1 MLPQKG
7 QPSMTYSVD
16 NLPHFSPESDQ
27 APSGGR
33 RPAPAPSASAHSLSD
48 PDTFSSDSTDSLRE
62 QLRLVNQRIDDV
74 RKTLRTKDERGES
87 PLRGSPFVQEIHDA
101 LIPPNFPLPMLE
113 AYDGSSDPTE
123 QMATFH
129 VSMTPSDV
137 IMCRAFS
144 TTLRGIARGWY
155 SRLPPSFI
163 HSFDQLTREFE
174 GNFLSNARPKPT
186 VVSLLRMRQK
196 EEEYLSQY
204 IAHFID
210 EVREKGLLKTPNPL
224 RSRAE
229 DRDRRRYYRFHR
241 DYEHDTEKCYD
252 LKNQIENLILHVHL
266 DQYIM
271 KPREPS
277 LHQRVLWRGTRGLD
291 PEAILGSPLNPRV
304 NTRITARITNACVKH
319 IMIDTGSFA
328 DILYLEAFHKLRMT
342 NRNLVPITST
352 LTRFT
357 GDTITSVGVATLPV
371 TFDDEPRTKTLM
383 FPTSARPGETKSDPQ
398 ESRCR
403 YLAATTIPKKGKK
416 ALVPDPREPHRLD
429 TRPEPSEPILEVLL
443 EKDHPERTVPVR
455 LALPKDQ
462 RVQLIDFL
470 KRHSDVFTWSMSD
483 MLAIHPRI
491 AQHQLN
497 TTPGAR
503 PMQ

>member
-1 MLPQKG
+1 
-7 QPSMTYSVD
+7 
-16 NLPHFSPESDQ
+16 
-27 APSGGR
+27 
-33 RPAPAPSASAHSLSD
+33 
-48 PDTFSSDSTDSLRE
+48 
-62 QLRLVNQRIDDV
+62 
-74 RKTLRTKDERGES
+74 
-87 PLRGSPFVQEIHDA
+87 
-101 LIPPNFPLPMLE
+101 MLE
-113 AYDGSSDPTE
+113 VYDSSFDLTE
-123 QMATFH
+123 HVAAFHAQMTLYG
-129 VSMTPSDV
+129 TSDA
-137 IMCRAFS
+137 IMCRAF
-144 TTLRGIARGWY
+144 TMTLREIARGWY

-383 FPTSARPGETKSDPQ
+383 GNALARSTSTDAACELPTIPNLCQLTIATIEM
-398 ESRCR
+398 
-403 YLAATTIPKKGKK
+403 ATTTAYPDWREEMLHYKKD
-416 ALVPDPREPHRLD
+416 ASLPTD
-429 TRPEPSEPILEVLL
+429 EV
-443 EKDHPERTVPVR
+443 TVR
-455 LALPKDQ
+455 
-462 RVQLIDFL
+462 
-470 KRHSDVFTWSMSD
+470 
-483 MLAIHPRI
+483 
-491 AQHQLN
+491 
-497 TTPGAR
+497 
-503 PMQ
+503 